1 MGCLLAGGFA
11 LMAKA
16 SAQCALCRAAVES
29 ASDPGLTSGLQA
41 GIYLLLLV
49 PYLLGGWI
57 AYRWWRT
64 MQ

>member
-1 MGCLLAGGFA
+1 
-11 LMAKA
+11 
-16 SAQCALCRAAVES
+16 VES
-29 ASDPGLTSGLQA
+29 AADPSLTNGLQA

-64 MQ
+64 LSR